1 MSWYLCVLKLSV
13 SWLTDWLIRWQLL
26 LLLGDLLGR
35 LLKNLYFLQ
44 LLVFELLKHRPELVL
59 ALAF

>member
-44 LLVFELLKHRPELVL
+44 LLVFELLEHRPELVL